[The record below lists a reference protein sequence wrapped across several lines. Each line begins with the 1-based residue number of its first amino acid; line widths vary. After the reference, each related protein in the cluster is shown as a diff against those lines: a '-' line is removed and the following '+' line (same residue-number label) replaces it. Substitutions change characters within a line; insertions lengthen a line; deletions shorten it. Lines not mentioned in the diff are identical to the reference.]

1 MPIMSSLSFSDQFNQ
16 LTNLLIQ
23 HQNLWRLMPM
33 AHTQLPWQDD
43 GPLCQW
49 LATLDNTQLAALNA
63 DPDAVIKKL
72 ATWWP
77 ALNQLPALVSVP
89 MAQHTD
95 IELDSRLNVGVPG
108 RKWAQIQAYLGA
120 MPQTDKTACYLEW
133 CAGKG
138 YLGRGVAAITGKP
151 VESVE
156 WQSELCEQ
164 GQTFADQKALPM
176 QFYSL
181 DAMSEAATVVIAG
194 CEHGLA
200 LHACGD
206 LHVKLLQKAVAT
218 GMRALTVSPCC
229 YHLIRGDRYQPLSA
243 QAQEA
248 ALTLSKADLKLAVQ
262 ESVTGGQRVRR
273 QREQE
278 VTYRLGFDEWQR
290 DYQQSEHYLP
300 LPALKKSQLT
310 QGFAAFCRW
319 GAAQKG
325 LTFPGD
331 FDQTHYLARGEAR
344 FLVLEKIN
352 LIKSA
357 FRRAM
362 ELWLVLDRVLYLQQH
377 GYRVTLTQFCER
389 ELTPRNLLIH
399 AERTHDDHVH
409 GDHIHGDHI
418 HIKKKRR
425 NNN

>member
-1 MPIMSSLSFSDQFNQ
+1 MSPLSFSDQFNQ
-16 LTNLLIQ
+16 LTSLLVQ
-23 HQNLWRLMPM
+23 HQNLWRPMPM
-33 AHTQLPWQDD
+33 AHTQLPWQDEA
-43 GPLCQW
+43 PLCQW
-49 LATLDNTQLAALNA
+49 LATLDNTELAALNA
-63 DPDAVIKKL
+63 DPGAAIKKL

-77 ALNQLPALVSVP
+77 TLNALPTLTSVP
-89 MAQHTD
+89 VAEHAD
-95 IELDSRLNVGVPG
+95 IEIDARLSVGVPG
-108 RKWAQIQAYLGA
+108 RKWAQIQAYLEA
-120 MPQTDKTACYLEW
+120 MPQTDETTCYLEW

-138 YLGRGVAAITGKP
+138 YLGRGVAAITGKS

-156 WQSELCEQ
+156 WQSALCEQ
-164 GQTFADQKALPM
+164 GQTFANQKALPM
-176 QFYSL
+176 RFYSL
-181 DAMSEAATVVIAG
+181 DAMGDAATSVMAG
-194 CEHGLA
+194 CDHGLA

-206 LHVKLLQKAVAT
+206 LHVQLLQKAVVT

-229 YHLIRGDRYQPLSA
+229 YQLIRGEIYQPLSVEA
-243 QAQEA
+243 QGS

-290 DYQQSEHYLP
+290 DVQQSERYLP
-300 LPALKKSQLT
+300 LPALKKSQLS
-310 QGFAAFCRW
+310 QGFTAFCRW

-325 LTFPGD
+325 LTLPDD
-331 FDQTHYLARGEAR
+331 FDQTYYLARGEAR
-344 FLVLEKIN
+344 FVVLEQIN
-352 LIKSA
+352 VIKSA

-399 AERTHDDHVH
+399 AERLH
-409 GDHIHGDHI
+409 GDRLHAE
-418 HIKKKRR
+418 KETA
-425 NNN
+425 